1 MNQKG
6 LSLKKRMLGF
16 TVSMAL
22 TLIFA
27 GCNASTGAGTTG
39 ADGSTEEE
47 PAKKIKV
54 TQVTNWFAQPE
65 HGGQYTA
72 LAKGYYEE
80 EGIDMT
86 IEPGGP
92 QISSMQIVASGKAQ
106 FGMGQADDILTA
118 RDSGIPVIAIAAVF
132 QKSPQA
138 MLFHADADITDF
150 EDLNGRNVYTA
161 PGSGYWDFIKK
172 KYSLN
177 EVKDL
182 AYTGQFVNFIED
194 KNAVTQS
201 YITSEPFILKQQG
214 VETRYLLTYDAG
226 FQPYSNVLFTTE
238 DFLKE
243 HPDVVKG
250 FLAASVKGWNYYK
263 DNYEEMNEVL
273 KEKNPDLTV
282 EGLKYGAEQ
291 EMELIFTEETDA
303 GGMGIMTEER
313 WTKLQSDMYDLG
325 LLKNKEDIAGV
336 FTTAYLPR
344 AK

>member
-1 MNQKG
+1 MNQKVFP
-6 LSLKKRMLGF
+6 LKKRMLGF
-16 TVSMAL
+16 TVSMTLA
-22 TLIFA
+22 LIFA
-27 GCNASTGAGTTG
+27 GCNAGTEGGA
-39 ADGSTEEE
+39 ADGNASPEEE
-47 PAKKIKV
+47 SAKMMKI

-72 LAKGYYEE
+72 LAKGYYKE

-92 QISSMQIVASGKAQ
+92 QVSSMQIVASGKAQ
-106 FGMGQADDILTA
+106 FGMGQADEVLTA
-118 RDSGIPVIAIAAVF
+118 RDSGIPIVAIAAVF

-138 MLFHADADITDF
+138 MLFHADADIADF

-201 YITSEPFILKQQG
+201 YITSEPFTLKQQG

-243 HPDVVKG
+243 YPDVVKG
-250 FLAASVKGWNYYK
+250 YLAASVKGWNYYK

-273 KEKNPDLTV
+273 KEKNPDLTL
-282 EGLKYGAEQ
+282 EGMKYGAEQ
-291 EMELIFTEETDA
+291 EMQLIFTEETDVN
-303 GGMGIMTEER
+303 GMGSMTEER
-313 WTKLQSDMYDLG
+313 WTKLQNDMYDLG
-325 LLKNKEDIAGV
+325 LLKNKEDITGA
-336 FTTAYLPR
+336 FTTEYLPA